1 MPSARRSSQ
10 PNGEYSLMI
19 TYGFSTIGCPSFD
32 IPQVVELAR
41 ANGFK
46 GVEIRFLRG
55 TVDLASLPEFTS
67 EIAETRSRF
76 DEAGIEVVGI
86 NTGVRMVSLDP
97 QVREQQMA
105 AARANLEIAQ
115 ALGAGYLRLFGG
127 PIPADQ
133 DRERTLD
140 AIAEG
145 LGTIADMTHAGGVQ
159 SLIETHDAFCRADSV
174 LDLYRR
180 GTSDKLGVLWDTLH
194 SYRHG
199 ESGEE
204 SWSKL
209 SDRIRLVHVK
219 DANVATAETFDFAL
233 TGEGKVPVKGFL
245 DLLERE
251 GYDGYINFEWEKGW
265 HPEIAGP
272 EIAIP
277 HFARYIADRK
287 G

>member
-1 MPSARRSSQ
+1 
-10 PNGEYSLMI
+10 MI
-19 TYGFSTIGCPSFD
+19 RYGFSTIGCPDYD
-32 IPQVVELAR
+32 IPQVIALAR
-41 ANGFK
+41 ENGFA

-55 TVDLASLPEFTS
+55 TVDLAALPEFTTD
-67 EIAETRSRF
+67 IGETRRRF
-76 DEAGIEVVGI
+76 DDAGIKVVGI

-97 QVREQQMA
+97 AVRDQQRES
-105 AARANLEIAQ
+105 ARANLAIAQ
-115 ALGAGYLRLFGG
+115 ALGADYLRLFGG
-127 PIPADQ
+127 PVPPEQ

-145 LGTIADMTHAGGVQ
+145 LGEIADLTRAGGVE
-159 SLIETHDAFCRADSV
+159 SLIETHDSFCRADAV

-180 GTSDKLGVLWDTLH
+180 GASDSLGVLWDTLH
-194 SYRHG
+194 SHRHG

-204 SWSKL
+204 TWQKL

-219 DANVATAETFDFAL
+219 DAYTATPEKFDFAL
-233 TGEGKVPVKGFL
+233 TGEGNVPVDGFL
-245 DLLERE
+245 DLVERK
-251 GYDGYINFEWEKGW
+251 GFDGFVNFEWEKGW

-277 HFARYIADRK
+277 HFARHVAARK